1 MTRSKILII
10 GMLILLTFALG
21 LGFIIE
27 VRYEGAS
34 RLPWMPLGIALA
46 VTAGVA
52 SVIASVAR
60 AKRIEDE
67 EAGSPQRRRAAG
79 SS

>member
-1 MTRSKILII
+1 MTRKKTLIL
-10 GMLILLTFALG
+10 GMLVLLTFALG
-21 LGFIIE
+21 LALIIE
-27 VRYEGAS
+27 VRYGGTS
-34 RLPWMPLGIALA
+34 RLPWMPVGIALA

-67 EAGSPQRRRAAG
+67 EAGSPQRKTG
-79 SS
+79 